1 MTFSPSLLRNKYIEI
16 NIMIVFNTDISFTSE
31 VIFYLKKYVGQGFRG
46 LGVVNFDIPFMAQSL
61 GAEKCL

>member
-1 MTFSPSLLRNKYIEI
+1 
-16 NIMIVFNTDISFTSE
+16 MIVFNTDVSFTSE